1 MEALLTT
8 KDLTKRWNCSI
19 DTVYRHIKKGL
30 KVIYLGT
37 KDYRYDIKDVVEYE
51 NHLKAKS
58 YECISV
64 NLSLDGKLLKDRC
77 LEKI

>member
-1 MEALLTT
+1 MEQLLTT

-19 DTVYRHIKKGL
+19 DTVYKHIKKGL

-37 KDYRYDIKDVVEYE
+37 KDYRYDLKDVISYE
-51 NHLKAKS
+51 NHLKDRS
-58 YECISV
+58 YEHINV
-64 NLSLDGKLLKDRC
+64 NLSLEGKLLKDRC